1 MAKLERMYG
10 LKKAMLI
17 YIVFSTG
24 ASAAIILVFNI
35 LVIINTVTAVVYMI
49 ISGVFS
55 IIYFHYV
62 IKKAIK

>member
-1 MAKLERMYG
+1 MYG

-24 ASAAIILVFNI
+24 ASAVIILVFNI
-35 LVIINTVTAVVYMI
+35 LVIINTVTAVVYMS